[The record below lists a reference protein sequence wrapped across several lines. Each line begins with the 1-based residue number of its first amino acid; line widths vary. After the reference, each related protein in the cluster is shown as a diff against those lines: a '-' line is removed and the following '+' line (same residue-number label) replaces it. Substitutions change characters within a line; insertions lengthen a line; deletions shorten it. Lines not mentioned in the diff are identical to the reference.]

1 MADSGEQFDV
11 IVVGAGIMGSCAA
24 YHLSKRGHK
33 TLLLERFGF
42 LHHLGSSHG
51 ESRTI
56 RVTYPEPYYPGMVA
70 ESIRLWREAE
80 SEIGFS
86 VYTQTPHL
94 DMGSRHNPALRS
106 LVAVCQQNRIEH
118 RLLSAAEVAAEF
130 GGAFHLPDDWI
141 GVVTRD
147 GGFVRPTKAVAMFQ
161 ALALRHGAVLTDHQ
175 EVKAVARHEDGG
187 LVVSTRSGRQFR
199 GGKCVLTP
207 GAWAGELA
215 RQLTEARVPVQPL
228 HTVVCYWKIKDGESE
243 AKFLPENGFPTFA
256 CYDAPYFYGTP
267 ATDFPGLI
275 KVAIHGGRPCDPN
288 RRDWSTNL
296 ELFRRTASPW
306 ISARFKGAVEAEEPV
321 LAQGCM
327 YSTTPDE
334 DFVVDFLG
342 GEFGKDVA
350 IACGFSGHGFKMGPV
365 MGRILADLVT
375 TGEAQGFELSHFRLS
390 RFVDNPKGNS
400 KEYRDQISSY
410 SQAS

>member
-11 IVVGAGIMGSCAA
+11 VVVGAGIMGSCAA
-24 YHLSKRGHK
+24 YHLSKRGLK
-33 TLLLERFGF
+33 TLLLERFSF

-51 ESRTI
+51 ESRTV

-80 SEIGFS
+80 SEIGFR
-86 VYTQTPHL
+86 VYTQTPQL
-94 DMGSRHNPALRS
+94 DMGARDNPTLQS

-118 RLLSAAEVAAEF
+118 RLLSPADVAAEF
-130 GGAFHLPDDWI
+130 GGAFHLPDGWI

-147 GGFVRPTKAVAMFQ
+147 GGFVKPTKAVAMFQ

-175 EVKAVARHEDGG
+175 EVTAVARQEDGS
-187 LVVSTRSGRQFR
+187 LAVSTKTGRQFR
-199 GGKCVLTP
+199 GRKCVVTV

-215 RQLTEARVPVQPL
+215 REFSGACVPVQPL
-228 HTVVCYWKIKDGESE
+228 HTTVCYWKIKDGES
-243 AKFLPENGFPTFA
+243 ASKFLPENGFPTFA
-256 CYDAPYFYGTP
+256 CYDEPYIYGTP
-267 ATDFPGLI
+267 TADFPGLLKI
-275 KVAIHGGRPCDPN
+275 AIHGGQPCDPN

-296 ELFRRTASPW
+296 ELLRHAASPW
-306 ISARFKGAVEAEEPV
+306 IRARFEGAVEAQEPV
-321 LAQGCM
+321 LVQGCM
-327 YSTTPDE
+327 YSMTPDE

-342 GEFGKDVA
+342 GELGKDVA

-375 TGEAQGFELSHFRLS
+375 TGEAQGVDLSHFRLG
-390 RFVDNPKGNS
+390 RFKDNPKGNS
-400 KEYRDQISSY
+400 KEYGDQVSSY